1 MQNTSVDTYT
11 RIWTEQTI
19 EGSVQDSTNE
29 SQDYSLIESTEENG
43 DKNVV
48 SPASMSWLW
57 QPITWSWWVILQMIT
72 ALFGI
77 VGNSLVIIIIF
88 QRRKKSRSTDTLVG
102 ALAVADLIT
111 SIFMVPLPPTNR
123 VPSTALGNFYCKV
136 VYTSMFM
143 WVSVSA
149 SIFTLTFI
157 PIERYI
163 AVVYPFRCK
172 ELLAPRRISIA
183 IICLWFT
190 AFMSNSLSFF
200 ISTVDPSVAHC
211 RFIYPK
217 MFQLARARHAMG
229 VFLFLIEFLFPAIL
243 TITFQVLTAHALH
256 RQARLQLGE
265 AKQLDRSNPSTR
277 HLIAKKR
284 VLQTLF
290 IVVLIF
296 LICWGP
302 SKTLY
307 LAFALGIVRDSYPYS
322 PFNRAL
328 ATLGFCNSCANPIIY
343 TVRYPEFRTAVRG
356 LFTRAQLTEAPLF
369 GDRETK

>member
-1 MQNTSVDTYT
+1 MNTYT
-11 RIWTEQTI
+11 AIWTEQTI
-19 EGSVQDSTNE
+19 EGSVQDSTND

-43 DKNVV
+43 DKNVA
-48 SPASMSWLW
+48 SPTSMSWLW
-57 QPITWSWWVILQMIT
+57 QPITWSWWVILQMTT

-123 VPSTALGNFYCKV
+123 VPSTALGKFYCKV

-143 WVSVSA
+143 WVSVTA

-163 AVVYPFRCK
+163 AVVYPFRFK

-190 AFMSNSLSFF
+190 AFMLNSFLFF
-200 ISTVDPSVAHC
+200 ISTVDPSAAQC
-211 RFIYPK
+211 RVIYPRR
-217 MFQLARARHAMG
+217 FQIAMG
-229 VFLFLIEFLFPAIL
+229 VFLNLIGFFFPAIL

-277 HLIAKKR
+277 HLIAKNR
-284 VLQTLF
+284 VLHTLF

-302 SKTLY
+302 AHIVY
-307 LAFALGIVRDSYPYS
+307 LAFNLGFIPDSYPYS
-322 PFNRAL
+322 PFNHAL

-343 TVRYPEFRTAVRG
+343 TVRYPEFRTAVRE
-356 LFTRAQLTEAPLF
+356 LFTRAQLAEAPLF